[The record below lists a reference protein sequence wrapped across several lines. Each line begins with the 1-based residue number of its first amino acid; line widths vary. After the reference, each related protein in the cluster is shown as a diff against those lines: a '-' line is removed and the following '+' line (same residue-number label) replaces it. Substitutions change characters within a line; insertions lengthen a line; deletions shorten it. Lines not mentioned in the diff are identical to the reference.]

1 MTDET
6 IDGVP
11 RETDQ
16 QPAAGVWRDGE
27 PPHPWKCEDFL
38 AQMKEGRLVVLS
50 PLPEEY
56 TYDYTTADGTYVMR
70 TSIRR
75 WAQLSTSN
83 YVQPEQTAPH
93 PRGDHMES
101 AEFNDPLYNAE
112 SDARNASA
120 LLEEVLEWFDDGVGR
135 SPEEFRL
142 MRRIGDWLGRS
153 VAEIKDSSDECAH
166 SEANKIGCPEC
177 GEVFK

>member
-1 MTDET
+1 MSNNQT

-11 RETDQ
+11 RELLETLVLIHPSDKRYRL
-16 QPAAGVWRDGE
+16 AKEELRAMMDASASGDG
-27 PPHPWKCEDFL
+27 WYLDDSGNL
-38 AQMKEGRLVVLS
+38 RYR
-50 PLPEEY
+50 PEEN
-56 TYDYTTADGTYVMR
+56 TD
-70 TSIRR
+70 S
-75 WAQLSTSN
+75 
-83 YVQPEQTAPH
+83 QPS
-93 PRGDHMES
+93 GDHMES
-101 AEFNDPLYNAE
+101 TEFNDPLYNAE

-120 LLEEVLEWFDDGVGR
+120 MLEEVLEWFDDGVGR

>member
-1 MTDET
+1 MSNNQT
-6 IDGVP
+6 IDGVS
-11 RETDQ
+11 REHL
-16 QPAAGVWRDGE
+16 AAWAERLERAESVFPGTVPFLKELRAMMDASDSGDG
-27 PPHPWKCEDFL
+27 WYLDDSGNL
-38 AQMKEGRLVVLS
+38 RYR
-50 PLPEEY
+50 PEEN
-56 TYDYTTADGTYVMR
+56 TD
-70 TSIRR
+70 S
-75 WAQLSTSN
+75 Q
-83 YVQPEQTAPH
+83 

-101 AEFNDPLYNAE
+101 TEFNDPLYNAE

-142 MRRIGDWLGRS
+142 MRKIGAWLGRS
-153 VAEIKDSSDECAH
+153 VPSIDCGSDECAH